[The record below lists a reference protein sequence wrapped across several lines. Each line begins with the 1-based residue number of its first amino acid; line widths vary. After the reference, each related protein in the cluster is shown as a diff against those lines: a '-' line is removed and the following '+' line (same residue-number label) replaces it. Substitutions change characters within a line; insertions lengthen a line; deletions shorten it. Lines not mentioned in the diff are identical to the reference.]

1 MLTCPGISPRAT
13 IFQAITGVVVMK
25 ALLYSLLHVV
35 RTSLS
40 YVVADPPE
48 WLTWLVLTVLLA
60 LPIFFILEI
69 LGFGPGLRH
78 RRRAHEDT
86 LDRIVMSTDEIPEA
100 RQLTRSRK

>member
-1 MLTCPGISPRAT
+1 
-13 IFQAITGVVVMK
+13 MK

-60 LPIFFILEI
+60 LPVFFVLEI
-69 LGFGPGLRH
+69 LGFSSGPR
-78 RRRAHEDT
+78 RRRAVNGDVI
-86 LDRIVMSTDEIPEA
+86 DQIVTATEEIPEA
-100 RQLTRSRK
+100 RRLGRARK